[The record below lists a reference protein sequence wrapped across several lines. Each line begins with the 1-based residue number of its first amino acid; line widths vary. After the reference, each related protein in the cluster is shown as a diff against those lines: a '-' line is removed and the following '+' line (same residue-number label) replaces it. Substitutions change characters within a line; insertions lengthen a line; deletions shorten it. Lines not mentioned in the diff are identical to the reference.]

1 MDNWLPSVVAGVLLV
16 LFGAA
21 FCRWHFVSWQQ
32 QRHDE
37 TLSDEDR
44 THLYRRYRRRMKT
57 SLVIIL
63 IGILIPVGD
72 QVRALQRPWTF
83 TAWVSLVLFLALWLV
98 LMALGDI
105 AVTRTHTRVK
115 LSRIRREQRELE
127 ERLAEIQKRR
137 SNGHADFD
145 ETY

>member
-1 MDNWLPSVVAGVLLV
+1 MNNWLPSVVAGGLLI

-21 FCRWHFVSWQQ
+21 FCRWHITSWRQH
-32 QRHDE
+32 RHDE

-44 THLYRRYRRRMKT
+44 TFQYRRYRRRMKT

-83 TAWVSLVLFLALWLV
+83 TAWVLLVLLLALWLI

-105 AVTRTHTRVK
+105 AVTRTHTRAK

-127 ERLAEIQKRR
+127 DKLADFQKRR
-137 SNGHADFD
+137 SNGHAGSDD
-145 ETY
+145 YY